1 MKTILLNLLSKY
13 RYWFPKLTE
22 HVKKYISS
30 CLKCIIFSP
39 KEGKGEGLLNLID
52 KGNTPFQ
59 TIHIDHFGPINQ
71 TKGRFKHI
79 LVIVDM
85 FSKFLAL
92 YPVRTVVAKETC
104 SNCHNILNVIVLK
117 PFKIMSDRGSCFRS
131 EIF

>member
-1 MKTILLNLLSKY
+1 MVLEASTFNQTLAIKQGTNQVRVMIGYYFMFQQICVNKLFALVMMICVT
-13 RYWFPKLTE
+13 YWFPKLTE

-71 TKGRFKHI
+71 TK
-79 LVIVDM
+79 
-85 FSKFLAL
+85 
-92 YPVRTVVAKETC
+92 
-104 SNCHNILNVIVLK
+104 
-117 PFKIMSDRGSCFRS
+117 
-131 EIF
+131 